1 MKFWRLLIFSAWI
14 ALAWTSGAFAQDA
27 PPTPLPVTDDQV
39 NALAKNMYCPVCE
52 NTPLDVCPTKAC
64 AEWRELIRD
73 KLAEGWSEEQIRV
86 YFVDRFGDRVLAEP
100 PPRGFN
106 WLIYVIPPLAF
117 LAGAFILFRAFKSW
131 SAPASDLSLEDENN
145 ETQKTDPYLDRLEDE
160 LRKP

>member
-1 MKFWRLLIFSAWI
+1 MKFWRILIFSTWM
-14 ALAWTSGAFAQDA
+14 ALTWSSVALAQDA

-39 NALAKNMYCPVCE
+39 NALARDMYCPVCE

-73 KLAEGWSEEQIRV
+73 KLADGWSEQQIRA

-100 PPRGFN
+100 PPRGLN
-106 WLIYVIPPLAF
+106 WLIYIMPPLAF
-117 LAGAFILFRAFKSW
+117 LAGAYILFRAFKSW
-131 SAPASDLSLEDENN
+131 TAPASEPVVKDADSEAD
-145 ETQKTDPYLDRLEDE
+145 KSDPYLDRLEEE